1 MIFQVPIEDLVGGQ
15 RGSLGALTNKLL
27 NKLTRSVSPQST
39 ILH

>member
-1 MIFQVPIEDLVGGQ
+1 MILQVPIEDLVGGQ
-15 RGSLGALTNKLL
+15 RGFLGTPDNKLL